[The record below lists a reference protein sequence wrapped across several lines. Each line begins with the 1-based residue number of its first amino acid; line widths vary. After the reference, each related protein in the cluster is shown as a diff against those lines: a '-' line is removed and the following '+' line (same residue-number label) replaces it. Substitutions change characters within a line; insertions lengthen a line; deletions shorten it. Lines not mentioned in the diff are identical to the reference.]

1 MLLDYEKA
9 TVVLFGCHPDDIEIG
24 CGGTAILMSQK
35 GYTLHNAVISSGEE
49 GGIHTSKNELIKTRE
64 AEATAASKFIGTK
77 DITFFRFDDGLTHFD
92 KDMKLKVIH
101 YLKDINPDIVLV
113 HCSNDQNPDH
123 RVCTKLVL
131 DALKACE
138 GPWYPETKDIQL
150 NTKLVL
156 GYEVW
161 TPIQS
166 PHTYVDISNV
176 LDKKL
181 KAIRF
186 HKSQLKEI
194 HYDKAIEGL
203 AYYRSLLN
211 KKNAPCEAFEIFSI
225 HD

>member
-1 MLLDYEKA
+1 MILDYKNA
-9 TVVLFGCHPDDIEIG
+9 NVILFGCHPDDIEIG
-24 CGGTAILMSQK
+24 CGGAAIMLKQN
-35 GYTLHNAVISSGEE
+35 GCTLHHAIISSGEE
-49 GGIHTSKNELIKTRE
+49 GGVNTTKSELIKTRE
-64 AEATAASKFIGTK
+64 QEATNASKFIGSSSIK
-77 DITFFRFDDGLTHFD
+77 FFRFDDGLTSFD
-92 KDMKLKVIH
+92 KKMKLEVIE
-101 YLKDINPDIVLV
+101 YLKEINPDIIFV

-131 DALKACE
+131 DAIRACE
-138 GPWYPETKDIQL
+138 GPWYPETKNVQIHP
-150 NTKLVL
+150 KLVI

-166 PHTYVDISNV
+166 PQTYVDISKV

-186 HKSQLKEI
+186 HKSQLKDI

-211 KKNAPCEAFEIFSI
+211 KKNAPCEAFEIFSMN
-225 HD
+225 D